1 MIRADQI
8 PIIKKY
14 GLSCSI
20 QPQFVESDAPWCLDS
35 VPDELHPAL
44 YTWKTFLNE
53 GKLYLN
59 LKVPWYQNYSNA
71 LSFEPYFSR
80 NL

>member
-1 MIRADQI
+1 MIRADHI
-8 PIIKKY
+8 PIIKKN

-44 YTWKTFLNE
+44 YTWKTFVNE
-53 GKLYLN
+53 GR
-59 LKVPWYQNYSNA
+59 A
-71 LSFEPYFSR
+71 LLES
-80 NL
+80 